1 MMAKIIAYRTLRD
14 IDVEFEDHT
23 ICEHF
28 WLNKKNRG
36 GHDQPY
42 VWVCIEIPIV
52 HRKVLHPRT
61 RLMCGSF
68 LYSS

>member
-28 WLNKKNRG
+28 WLIRKK
-36 GHDQPY
+36 P
-42 VWVCIEIPIV
+42 WW
-52 HRKVLHPRT
+52 
-61 RLMCGSF
+61 S
-68 LYSS
+68 